1 MGPLFEWGESR
12 PIVPAA
18 GRKPLAFV
26 REETRAELRKTLAHA
41 SPNHGCAP
49 SLSAGDAQFARSH
62 FDPPVVVFCGGNR

>member
-18 GRKPLAFV
+18 GRKPLALV

-49 SLSAGDAQFARSH
+49 SLSAHGVRFARSLLG
-62 FDPPVVVFCGGNR
+62 PPFVVFCGGNR